1 MPSEIQPRRWGAATP
16 VLTWPAVLNP
26 LQVIRSYPA
35 HDYTLVGLLASRA
48 HKNAARA
55 LLLYGGEQT
64 SYSEFATR
72 VDAAARALH
81 TQGIGAAD
89 RVGVM
94 ATNSAAYVV
103 LLFALARL
111 GAVAVP
117 VNPEFGAEEAGY
129 ILRHAGVCAVA
140 AMPTTLGVAREAA
153 GSIDPSPRFFLL
165 EGEHDSVPRFD
176 AMVAQ
181 APAVEL
187 PPSPDADATF
197 LTLYT
202 SGTTGFPKGVMHS
215 QRNFVMAGE
224 GFVARMWL
232 QPDDRLMC
240 ILPMFHINALFYS
253 LAGTFAAGASLVL
266 VPKFSASQFWKTAAE
281 SGATQVNIIAA
292 VGNIL
297 ARRPRD
303 EFDPR
308 HRLRILYGA
317 PITPDLERAFREE
330 FRVPDLI
337 EGYGMTEI
345 PGACNN
351 PFRGERRPLSMGK
364 AATHPDPSVK
374 FAELRVVDEDGRDLP
389 DGADGELWVRTPILM
404 QGYYKDPE
412 QTTAAM
418 HDGWFATGDLV
429 RRDAEG
435 YYYFVARKKD
445 IIRRRGENISGA
457 EIDRVIGD
465 HPAVVQCA
473 AIPVPSELGED
484 EILVAV
490 VRKPDTPVSAQE
502 IADWCRER
510 LAAIKVPRYVA
521 FVDSLP
527 QTATHRVAK
536 FKLRGD
542 TSLIARAADLSRS

>member
-1 MPSEIQPRRWGAATP
+1 MRRP
-16 VLTWPAVLNP
+16 LEVLRA
-26 LQVIRSYPA
+26 YPA
-35 HDYTLVGLLASRA
+35 HDGTLAGLLESRA
-48 HKNAARA
+48 RRDGEREWLRDARRALGYREFARRVDDCARGLAARGIAASARVAA
-55 LLLYGGEQT
+55 L
-64 SYSEFATR
+64 
-72 VDAAARALH
+72 
-81 TQGIGAAD
+81 
-89 RVGVM
+89 
-94 ATNSAAYVV
+94 ATNSADYVV

-111 GAVAVP
+111 GAVLVP
-117 VNPEFGAEEAGY
+117 VNPDFGVDEAGY
-129 ILRHAGVCAVA
+129 VLRHAGVSAVGVLPRTLATARA
-140 AMPTTLGVAREAA
+140 AAA
-153 GSIDPSPRFFLL
+153 PISPAPWFFLI
-165 EGEHDSVPRFD
+165 EGEAEGAIGMD
-176 AMVAQ
+176 ALCASAGARPLP
-181 APAVEL
+181 AP
-187 PPSPDADATF
+187 PGADATC

-232 QPDDRLMC
+232 QPEDRVLC

-253 LAGTFAAGASLVL
+253 IAGALAAGASLVL
-266 VPKFSASQFWKTAAE
+266 EPSFSASRFWRVAAE
-281 SGATQVNIIAA
+281 TGATEVNIIAA
-292 VGNIL
+292 IGHIL
-297 ARRPRD
+297 ARRPRS

-308 HRLRILYGA
+308 HRLRAVYGA
-317 PITPDLERAFREE
+317 PITPDLERVFREE
-330 FRVPDLI
+330 FKVPVVL

-351 PFRGERRPLSMGK
+351 PYDGERRALSMGLP
-364 AATHPDPSVK
+364 AAHPDPAVK
-374 FAELRVVDEDGRDLP
+374 FAELRVVDDAGCDVP
-389 DGADGELWVRTPILM
+389 DGEDGELWVRTPILM

-412 QTTAAM
+412 QTAAAM
-418 HDGWFATGDLV
+418 HEGWFKTGDLV
-429 RRDAEG
+429 RRDRDG

-457 EIDRVIGD
+457 EIDRVVAD

-473 AIPVPSELGED
+473 AIAVPSELGED

-490 VRKPDTPVSAQE
+490 VAKPGESVTASDIAQ
-502 IADWCRER
+502 WCRAR

-542 TSLIARAADLSRS
+542 ASLLARAEDLSRGREPRRRT

>member
-1 MPSEIQPRRWGAATP
+1 LLLDAQGQI
-16 VLTWPAVLNP
+16 
-26 LQVIRSYPA
+26 SYCA
-35 HDYTLVGLLASRA
+35 FTLRVDT
-48 HKNAARA
+48 AARA
-55 LLLYGGEQT
+55 L
-64 SYSEFATR
+64 
-72 VDAAARALH
+72 RA
-81 TQGIGAAD
+81 QGIGTSD
-89 RVGVM
+89 RVAVM
-94 ATNSAAYVV
+94 ATNSAAYVT
-103 LLFALARL
+103 LIFALARL

-117 VNPEFGAEEAGY
+117 VNPEFGAQETGY
-129 ILRHAGVCAVA
+129 ILHHAGVRAVA
-140 AMPTTLGVAREAA
+140 ATPATLAVVRKAA
-153 GSIDPSPRFFLL
+153 SAIDPLPRLFLL
-165 EGEHDSVPRFD
+165 EGESQSVPRFD
-176 AMVAQ
+176 DWIAQ
-181 APAVEL
+181 SPAVEL
-187 PPSPDADATF
+187 PPPPGADTTC

-232 QPDDRLMC
+232 QPADRLMC
-240 ILPMFHINALFYS
+240 ILPMFHVNALFYS
-253 LAGTFAAGASLVL
+253 LAGTLAAGASIVL
-266 VPKFSASQFWKTAAE
+266 APKFSASQFWRTAAD

-297 ARRPRD
+297 ARRPRS

-308 HRLRILYGA
+308 HRLRVVYGA
-317 PITPDLERAFREE
+317 PITPDLERTFREE
-330 FRVPDLI
+330 FGVPMLI

-351 PFRGERRPLSMGK
+351 PFDGEKRPLSMGK
-364 AATHPDPSVK
+364 PAKHPDPAVQ
-374 FAELRVVDEDGRDLP
+374 FAELRIVDEDGHDTR
-389 DGADGELWVRTPILM
+389 DGAEGELWVRTPILM

-412 QTTAAM
+412 QTAAAM
-418 HDGWFATGDLV
+418 HDGWFATGDMV
-429 RRDAEG
+429 KRDADG

-465 HPAVVQCA
+465 HPGVVQCA
-473 AIPVPSELGED
+473 ALPVPSELGED

-490 VRKPDTPVSAQE
+490 VSKPDTRVTAQE
-502 IADWCRER
+502 IADWCRAR
-510 LAAIKVPRYVA
+510 LAAIKVPRYIA

-542 TSLIARAADLSRS
+542 KSLIERATDLSSA

>member
-1 MPSEIQPRRWGAATP
+1 
-16 VLTWPAVLNP
+16 VLTSPAVLTP
-26 LQVIRSYPA
+26 LEVIRSFPP
-35 HDYTLVGLLASRA
+35 HDCTLAGLLASRA
-48 HKNAARA
+48 RGDGARP
-55 LLLYGGEQT
+55 LLLDARGAL
-64 SYSEFATR
+64 SYADFAAR
-72 VDAAARALH
+72 VDAAARALRA
-81 TQGIGAAD
+81 QGVAAGD
-89 RVGVM
+89 RVAAM

-117 VNPEFGAEEAGY
+117 VNPEFGAREAEY
-129 ILRHAGVCAVA
+129 VLRHAEVRAVA
-140 AMPTTLGVAREAA
+140 ALPATLGVAREAA
-153 GSIDPSPRFFLL
+153 AAISPPPWFFLL
-165 EGEHDSVPRFD
+165 EGETGDVPRFD
-176 AMVAQ
+176 DLLAG
-181 APAVEL
+181 APALDL
-187 PPSPDADATF
+187 PPPPGPDATC

-215 QRNFVMAGE
+215 QKSFVMAGE

-266 VPKFSASQFWKTAAE
+266 VPRFSATQFWKTAAE

-308 HRLRILYGA
+308 HRLRVIYGA
-317 PITPDLERAFREE
+317 PITPDLERTFRED
-330 FRVPDLI
+330 FGVPTLI

-351 PFRGERRPLSMGK
+351 PFDGERRPLSMGK
-364 AATHPDPSVK
+364 PARHPDPTVS
-374 FAELRVVDEDGRDLP
+374 FAELRVVDDDGRDLP
-389 DGADGELWVRTPILM
+389 DEAVGELWVRTPILM

-412 QTTAAM
+412 QTAAAM

-429 RRDAEG
+429 KRDADG
-435 YYYFVARKKD
+435 FYYFVARKKD

-465 HPAVVQCA
+465 HPGVVQCA

-490 VRKPDTPVSAQE
+490 IRKPDAQLAARE
-502 IADWCRER
+502 VAEWCRAR
-510 LAAIKVPRYVA
+510 LAANKVPRYVV

-542 TSLIARAADLSRS
+542 KSLIERATDLTRG